1 MDKSYVDIVRL
12 MLEIVPDVFASGR
25 FAMKGGSALN
35 LFVQDLPRLS
45 VDIDVV
51 FVVHQT
57 GRDDALAEI
66 AAELAAIQ
74 RRLRNRGLGA
84 EIASSKTGDETK
96 ILARRGRV
104 EVKVEINHVFRGTL
118 LPVQNLP
125 LVKTASNL
133 FTTSLSVPT
142 LAVAELY
149 GSKLVAAMDRQH
161 PRDLFDVH
169 GMFLRFG
176 LSPEIVECFV
186 GYLAGHNRPVHE
198 VLYSRDID
206 LVRPFENEFAG
217 MEREPVTIE
226 ELAVTRQRLRR
237 ELLASLTPEHKRFLL
252 GLVAGAPPWEMMSCR
267 HLAELPA
274 VQWKLQN
281 LARLK
286 QSNVVKFQAQTDELR
301 RRLESSDGRLLG

>member
-1 MDKSYVDIVRL
+1 MDKSYVATVRL
-12 MLEIVPDVFASGR
+12 LLEAAPDVFQSSR
-25 FAMKGGSALN
+25 FAMKGGTALN
-35 LFVQDLPRLS
+35 LFVQDMPRLS

-51 FVVHQT
+51 FVAHKT
-57 GRDDALAEI
+57 GRGTALAEI

-74 RRLRNRGLGA
+74 RRFISRGIGA
-84 EIASSKTGDETK
+84 EVVSSKTGDETK
-96 ILARRGRV
+96 IIAHRGRE
-104 EVKVEINHVFRGTL
+104 EVKIEINHVFRGTL
-118 LPVQNLP
+118 LPVEHRP
-125 LVKTASNL
+125 LVKNAGDL

-176 LSPEIVECFV
+176 LTPEIVECFV

-198 VLYSRDID
+198 VLYSRDIG
-206 LVRPFENEFAG
+206 LALPFENEFAG
-217 MEREPVTIE
+217 MEREPVTVP
-226 ELAVTRQRLRR
+226 ELEAARTRLRR
-237 ELLASLTPEHKRFLL
+237 ELLAALTADHKRFLL
-252 GLVAGAPPWEMMSCR
+252 GLVAGVPPWEAMTCR

-286 QSNVVKFQAQTDELR
+286 QSNAAKFQAQADELR
-301 RRLESSDGRLLG
+301 RHFGG

>member
-12 MLEIVPDVFASGR
+12 MLEIAPDVFTSGS
-25 FAMKGGSALN
+25 FAMKGGTALN
-35 LFVQDLPRLS
+35 FFVQDLPRLS

-51 FVVHQT
+51 FVAHQIA
-57 GRDDALAEI
+57 RDDALIAI
-66 AAELAAIQ
+66 AAELTAIQ
-74 RRLRNRGLGA
+74 SRLKNRGIGA
-84 EIASSKTGDETK
+84 ETASSKAGDETK
-96 ILARRGRV
+96 ILTRRGRV
-104 EVKVEINHVFRGTL
+104 EVKVEINTVFRGTL
-118 LPVQNLP
+118 LPVEHRP
-125 LVKTASNL
+125 LVKTASDL

-169 GMFLRFG
+169 GMFRRFG
-176 LSPEIVECFV
+176 LTPEIVECFV

-198 VLYSRDID
+198 VLFSRDID

-217 MEREPVTIE
+217 MEREPVTIK
-226 ELAVTRQRLRR
+226 ELEATRQRMRR
-237 ELLASLTPEHKRFLL
+237 ELLASITAEHKRFLL
-252 GLVAGAPPWEMMSCR
+252 GLVAGAPPWEAMSCR

-286 QSNVVKFQAQTDELR
+286 QSNAVKFQAQTDELR
-301 RRLESSDGRLLG
+301 HRLESSGGHE